1 MVRALIIPMIGKYN
15 TACKTVKYF
24 PTDIV
29 AEIFPEQWTRSVGP
43 LPSLRMLRKLT
54 EFEPEVIFADS
65 PIYSTW
71 YAKLHNLIR
80 KKRIQL
86 VTRLQG
92 DPWLELHDTVSRTL
106 TGLRSIPL
114 SEAFYILLR
123 NPYVNFLFERTL
135 RASDRIVTVSH
146 WLKERV
152 QFHIKN
158 KFIEVIHLAID
169 PDSFFEDGEFDFKH
183 PNVGLLQNM
192 LVPMKID
199 GLLAFRNVSKQ
210 LSDVHF
216 YIGGGGP
223 LFSQVKH
230 HFKNLKNVHFLGP
243 VKNVRRFYASINV
256 YAHASGL
263 DCCPIS
269 VMEASFMGKPVL
281 GSKIGG
287 ISEIIADGLTG
298 WSIRNYDTDQWV
310 DKISL
315 LLQDEKL
322 AKRMGRA
329 GRARV
334 EEHFTWEVVS
344 KQIAET
350 LTDVVENS

>member
-1 MVRALIIPMIGKYN
+1 MVRALIVPMIGKHR
-15 TACKTVKYF
+15 TANETIKYF
-24 PTDIV
+24 PSDIV
-29 AEIFPEQWTRSVGP
+29 AEIFPERWTRSVGP
-43 LPSLRMLRKLT
+43 LPSLRMLRKID
-54 EFEPEVIFADS
+54 EFEPEVVFTDT
-65 PIYSTW
+65 PFYSAW
-71 YAKLHNLIR
+71 YVKFHNMLRRKQIR
-80 KKRIQL
+80 L
-86 VTRLQG
+86 VSRLQG
-92 DPWLELHDTVSRTL
+92 DPWSEYQIEISRIL
-106 TGLRSIPL
+106 ANPRSVPL
-114 SEAFYILLR
+114 FEAFYILLR
-123 NPYVNFLFERTL
+123 NPYIYFLLMRGLEM
-135 RASDRIVTVSH
+135 SDRIITVSH
-146 WLKERV
+146 WQKERI
-152 QFHIKN
+152 QLHLN
-158 KFIEVIHLAID
+158 RKFTEVIPLAID
-169 PDSFFEDGEFDFKH
+169 PVCFYEDGEFDYKH

-192 LVPMKID
+192 LVPLKID
-199 GLLAFRNVSKQ
+199 GLLAFRSVTKQ

-230 HFKNLKNVHFLGP
+230 NYKNLKNVHFLGP

-281 GSKIGG
+281 GSKVGG
-287 ISEIIADGLTG
+287 IPEIIADGLTG
-298 WSIRNYDTDQWV
+298 WSIRNRDTDQWV
-310 DKISL
+310 NKISL

-344 KQIAET
+344 KQIAKT